1 MGDRIDPN
9 GRFVLDGILILVDDL
24 LGEDILCAEADGGRC
39 ELISISLVVMML
51 TILLSFP
58 TGVIL
63 GLSVCW
69 ISWLHCV
76 FDSGAVGVWWCDGC
90 VTGL

>member
-1 MGDRIDPN
+1 MGDRIEPN
-9 GRFVLDGILILVDDL
+9 GRFVLDGILILVEDL
-24 LGEDILCAEADGGRC
+24 LGEDILCGELGRYGMLRAESDGGRC

-63 GLSVCW
+63 GLLVCW
-69 ISWLHCV
+69 IS
-76 FDSGAVGVWWCDGC
+76 
-90 VTGL
+90 